1 MNRQEPMS
9 ATDEVKKA
17 AAELVAHFGSGRVS
31 QYFACFS
38 ESADFIFY
46 THTERLKSRKAYEDL
61 WKTWEAEMNFKVLS
75 CTSTNQDV
83 RIVGNTVAIFTHN
96 VSTEVSTNDGVDT
109 VLERETIVFELIN
122 GSWVAIHEHLS
133 PAA

>member
-1 MNRQEPMS
+1 MS
-9 ATDEVKKA
+9 AIDDVKKTA
-17 AAELVAHFGSGRVS
+17 ANLVGHFGASRVS
-31 QYFACFS
+31 DYFNCFS

-46 THTERLKSRKAYEDL
+46 THTERLTSRKAYEDL
-61 WKTWEAEMNFKVLS
+61 WKSWESEMNFKVLS

-83 RIVGNTVAIFTHN
+83 RLVGDAIAIFTHN
-96 VSTEVSTNDGVDT
+96 VSTEVSTKDGVGT
-109 VLERETIVFELIN
+109 VLERETIVFELVN

>member
-1 MNRQEPMS
+1 MS
-9 ATDEVKKA
+9 ATNDVKKA
-17 AAELVAHFGSGRVS
+17 AAELVAHFGSGCVN

-46 THTERLKSRKAYEDL
+46 THTERLQNRKAYEDL

-75 CTSTNQDV
+75 CTSTDQDV
-83 RIVGNTVAIFTHN
+83 RMVGKNVAIFTHN
-96 VSTEVSTNDGVDT
+96 VSTEVSTKDGVDT
-109 VLERETIVFELIN
+109 VLERETIVFESIN
-122 GSWVAIHEHLS
+122 ASWIAIHEHLS

>member
-1 MNRQEPMS
+1 MS
-9 ATDEVKKA
+9 AIDDVKKTA
-17 AAELVAHFGSGRVS
+17 ADLVGHFGSSRVS
-31 QYFACFS
+31 EYFACFS

-83 RIVGNTVAIFTHN
+83 RLVGDTFAIFTHN
-96 VSTEVSTNDGVDT
+96 VSTNISTNDGTDS
-109 VLERETIVFELIN
+109 VLERETIVFELVN
-122 GSWVAIHEHLS
+122 GSWLAIHEHLS
-133 PAA
+133 PAT

>member
-1 MNRQEPMS
+1 MS
-9 ATDEVKKA
+9 AIDDVKKTA
-17 AAELVAHFGSGRVS
+17 ADLVSHFGSSRVS
-31 QYFACFS
+31 EYFACFS

-75 CTSTNQDV
+75 CISTNQDI
-83 RIVGNTVAIFTHN
+83 RLVGDNVAIFTHN

-122 GSWVAIHEHLS
+122 GSWIAIHEHLS